1 MAKGTIS
8 TSTGLWRVGEYFN
21 AEVTVTSNNPWRNGD
36 PVANPGTYGTF
47 TSVAA
52 VYSVRTGSG
61 YTSNVLTMQDDGNLV
76 YRTSGGALLW
86 ASNYVNTTEPRVQ
99 TGQINPADDVCGKR
113 LSSCKARFGATNSLP
128 FGGFPGLG
136 GYY

>member
-1 MAKGTIS
+1 MS
-8 TSTGLWRVGEYFN
+8 FYTSLTGLN
-21 AEVTVTSNNPWRNGD
+21 AATTELAVTSNNPWRNGD

-113 LSSCKARFGATNSLP
+113 LSSCK
-128 FGGFPGLG
+128 
-136 GYY
+136 